1 MSVLLSLLNNL
12 NFQGFYAVYKEV
24 FRVIAEED
32 YTFMDDKE
40 EDNEHPEFG
49 DSQSSYEEVSQQFAI
64 FVNSAYCVVRF
75 CYHFGTC
82 CP

>member
-1 MSVLLSLLNNL
+1 LLNDL

-49 DSQSSYEEVSQQFAI
+49 DSQSSYEEVRHNFL
-64 FVNSAYCVVRF
+64 
-75 CYHFGTC
+75 
-82 CP
+82 

>member
-1 MSVLLSLLNNL
+1 MLNDL

-40 EDNEHPEFG
+40 ENNEHPEFG
-49 DSQSSYEEVSQQFAI
+49 DSQSSYEEVSKQMLFLFIHVQSNVVWD
-64 FVNSAYCVVRF
+64 FVIILAHV
-75 CYHFGTC
+75 HG
-82 CP
+82 

>member
-1 MSVLLSLLNNL
+1 MLNDL

-49 DSQSSYEEVSQQFAI
+49 DSQSSYEEVSKQMLFLFIHVQS
-64 FVNSAYCVVRF
+64 NVV
-75 CYHFGTC
+75 
-82 CP
+82 